1 MYVWRTTTERT
12 EECISDMNLALG
24 IVMKPWMLTDGELN
38 REIETA
44 EGDRLAALKRE
55 RDERRAFRASM
66 RGYDPSLKWPAEQS
80 GK

>member
-1 MYVWRTTTERT
+1 
-12 EECISDMNLALG
+12 MNLALG